1 MYPYINEEKNIFAS
15 EEELE
20 VQIPSQRIA
29 QLINQALIEEVS
41 SVYLYDTLAD
51 NSKNELCTKQY
62 RSIANDDRFHI
73 KLLKEMY
80 KDLTGIDP
88 PDNWEDSA
96 NIDIKTVNETIL
108 NEIETAKFYRDLLAA
123 VEEDFL
129 KDKINYIINDKQNH
143 AILNTYLLT
152 VCFNE

>member
-1 MYPYINEEKNIFAS
+1 MYPYINDEKNIFAS

-20 VQIPSQRIA
+20 AQIPSQRIA

-41 SVYLYDTLAD
+41 AVYLYDTLAD
-51 NSKNELCTKQY
+51 NSKNELCIQQY

-80 KDLTGIDP
+80 KDLTGIEP

-96 NIDIKTVNETIL
+96 DIDIKTVNETVL

-129 KDKINYIINDKQNH
+129 KDKINYIINNKQNH